1 MALTEFGKAV
11 RIARLNTNQTLLS
24 MSEVLGTT
32 PAFLSA
38 LETGR
43 KKIPKK
49 WVNAISNFFIAKG
62 FPISDLSELADV
74 SNEFVELDGLSLQQ
88 KMLVAGFAKSPLTA
102 EQLKK
107 IAQLLRQV
115 NNSGDKK

>member
-11 RIARLNTNQTLLS
+11 RIARLKADQTLLS
-24 MSEVLGTT
+24 MATELNTT

-49 WVNAISNFFIAKG
+49 WVKSINEFFINKNQ
-62 FPISDLSELADV
+62 PIPDIFELADI

-102 EQLKK
+102 DQLKK
-107 IAQLLRQV
+107 VAALLKQV
-115 NNSGDKK
+115 NDSGE